1 MKILVLGDIVSG
13 NGCEFVRKVLPKIKR
28 DENID
33 ICIANGENSAVGNG
47 ITPESAEYLLSSG
60 IDFITTGNHAFKRGE
75 VYSYLDE
82 TDRVIRPY
90 NMHSS
95 NPGKGVGKIDMG
107 RVKIGIV
114 NLLGNAFMSGGNNPF
129 DEADN
134 ALKEISDCKIKIV
147 DFHAEATGEKRA
159 LGFYLDGRVS
169 VFFGTHTHIQTAD
182 CTILPN
188 GTGYI
193 TDVGMCGPSDSVL
206 GVESEIIIKALK
218 TGMPQRFNASTN
230 PCFLNGCIFEID
242 DKTYF
247 TKSVRTVG
255 CRELRS

>member
-1 MKILVLGDIVSG
+1 MKILVLGDIVGES
-13 NGCEFVRKVLPKIKR
+13 GCEFVRRALPSIKK
-28 DENID
+28 ENNID

-47 ITPESAEYLLSSG
+47 ISTDSAEYLLSSG
-60 IDFITTGNHAFKRGE
+60 IDFITTGNHVFRKNE
-75 VYSYLDE
+75 IYSYLDE

-107 RVKIGIV
+107 RVKIGII
-114 NLLGNAFMSGGNNPF
+114 NLLGSAFMSGGDNPF
-129 DEADN
+129 DSIDA
-134 ALKEISDCKIKIV
+134 ALKEIDDCKIKIV

-169 VFFGTHTHIQTAD
+169 AFFGTHTHVQTAD
-182 CTILPN
+182 CCILPK

-206 GVESEIIIKALK
+206 GVDSDIIIKYLK
-218 TGMPQRFNASTN
+218 TGLPQRFNISDN
-230 PCFLNGCIFEID
+230 PCAINGCIFEID
-242 DKTYF
+242 DTTYL
-247 TKSVRTVG
+247 TKSVKTVFVSDS
-255 CRELRS
+255 RR